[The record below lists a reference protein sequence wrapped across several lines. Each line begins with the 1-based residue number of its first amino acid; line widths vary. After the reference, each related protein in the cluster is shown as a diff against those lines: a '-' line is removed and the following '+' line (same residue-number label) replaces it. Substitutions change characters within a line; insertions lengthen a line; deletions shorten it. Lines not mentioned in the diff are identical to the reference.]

1 MRLSN
6 LGAVIENTLR
16 DKILKQY
23 FQNSSRIGLLLD
35 LGCGPRPYMPLYS
48 TYCDKTL
55 GADLPDS
62 PFPKDKIDI
71 YCTATKIPL
80 EDNSVDFVLSTE
92 VMHDMAE
99 PDDMLAEIK
108 RILKPGGSVMLT
120 TPFVVPIVD
129 GVYDH
134 YRYTEHGL
142 RYLLVKQNLEVEKII
157 PVSDVLGAMTTLA
170 VKPWLKFWNVLSK
183 ATHIKL
189 IYSVY
194 NPLLLI
200 TVIFPQAMYLWTAR
214 LPLIKQ
220 FYKRF
225 SYGAIG
231 YVSIAKK
238 KS

>member
-16 DKILKQY
+16 DNILKQY
-23 FQNSSRIGLLLD
+23 FQNKGRIGLLLD
-35 LGCGPRPYMPLYS
+35 LGCGPRPYLHLYAP
-48 TYCDKTL
+48 YCDKTL

-80 EDNSVDFVLSTE
+80 NDNSVDLVLSTE

-108 RILKPGGSVMLT
+108 RILKPGGSVVLT

-129 GVYDH
+129 GEYDH
-134 YRYTEHGL
+134 YRYTKYGL
-142 RYLLVKQNLEVEKII
+142 HYLLTKQGFQVENII
-157 PVSDVLGAMTTLA
+157 PVSDVLGSMTTLA
-170 VKPWLKFWNVLSK
+170 VKPWLKFWNVLAK
-183 ATHIKL
+183 GTRLKF
-189 IYSVY
+189 IYSAY
-194 NPLLLI
+194 NPFLLI
-200 TVIFPQAMYLWTAR
+200 TAVFPQAMYIWTAK
-214 LPLIKQ
+214 LPLLKN

-225 SYGAIG
+225 DYGAIG
-231 YVSIAKK
+231 YVSIATK

>member
-1 MRLSN
+1 MRFSN
-6 LGAVIENTLR
+6 LGAIIENTLR
-16 DKILKQY
+16 DRILKNY
-23 FQNSSRIGLLLD
+23 FQNRKRIGLLLD
-35 LGCGPRPYMPLYS
+35 LGCGPRPYLHLYAPC
-48 TYCDKTL
+48 CDKTL

-71 YCTATKIPL
+71 YCSATQIPL
-80 EDNSVDFVLSTE
+80 ENNSVDAVLSTE

-99 PDDMLAEIK
+99 PDEMLAEIN
-108 RILKPGGSVMLT
+108 RILHPGGSVILT

-142 RYLLVKQNLEVEKII
+142 RYLLTKQGFEVEKII

-170 VKPWLKFWNVLSK
+170 VKPWLKIWNVLAK

-194 NPLLLI
+194 NPFLLV
-200 TVIFPQAMYLWTAR
+200 TVVFPQVMYLWTSK

-231 YVSIAKK
+231 YVSIARK

>member
-1 MRLSN
+1 MRLTN

-16 DKILKQY
+16 DRILKQY
-23 FQNSSRIGLLLD
+23 FQNKGRIGLLLD
-35 LGCGPRPYMPLYS
+35 LGCGPRPYMMLYAP
-48 TYCDKTL
+48 YCDKTL

-71 YCTATKIPL
+71 YCTATQIPL
-80 EDNSVDFVLSTE
+80 DANSVDAVLSTE

-99 PDDMLAEIK
+99 PDDMLAEVK
-108 RILKPGGSVMLT
+108 RILRPGGNVILT

-142 RYLLVKQNLEVEKII
+142 RYLLDKQGFEIEKII
-157 PVSDVLGAMTTLA
+157 PVSDVLGAITTLA
-170 VKPWLKFWNVLSK
+170 VKPWLKFWNVIAK
-183 ATHIKL
+183 ATRIKI

-194 NPLLLI
+194 NPFLLI
-200 TVIFPQAMYLWTAR
+200 TVIFPQAMYLWTAK

-220 FYKRF
+220 FYNRF

-231 YVSIAKK
+231 YVSIARKI
-238 KS
+238 S

>member
-6 LGAVIENTLR
+6 LGAIIENSLR
-16 DKILKQY
+16 DRILKIY
-23 FQNSSRIGLLLD
+23 FQERKKIDLLLD
-35 LGCGPRPYMPLYS
+35 LGCGPRPYMHLYAPH
-48 TYCDKTL
+48 CDKTL
-55 GADLPDS
+55 GSDLPDS

-71 YCTATKIPL
+71 YCTATNIPL
-80 EDNSVDFVLSTE
+80 ENDSVDFVLSTE

-108 RILKPGGSVMLT
+108 RILKVGGTVMLT

-134 YRYTEHGL
+134 YRFTEHGL
-142 RYLLVKQNLEVEKII
+142 RYLLTKQGFDVEKII
-157 PVSDVLGAMTTLA
+157 PVSDVIGAMTTLA
-170 VKPWLKFWNVLSK
+170 VKPWLRFWNVIAK

-194 NPLLLI
+194 NPLLLL
-200 TVIFPQAMYLWTAR
+200 TVVLPQAMYLWTVK
-214 LPLIKQ
+214 LPVIKQ
-220 FYKRF
+220 FYKHF

-231 YVSIAKK
+231 YVSIASK